1 MNRMSYIGWAVFMVG
16 FLGASAT
23 AMPNPPLWMVFVPC
37 VVVSAV
43 GAVVARQAEAAAHHE
58 SEADEGVVCSLG
70 SPGALLSGI
79 AEGLD
84 AIDLDA
90 GYDAAKAAIEHVQL
104 DLVAPF
110 VEGRRRYVAEVGP
123 VVFAHFFG
131 AFARGERN
139 LNRTWSALVD
149 DHLPEA
155 RTSLEQARVSVAE
168 ALRLLKSES

>member
-23 AMPNPPLWMVFVPC
+23 AMPNPPLWVLFVPC
-37 VVVSAV
+37 ILISGV
-43 GAVVARQAEAAAHHE
+43 GAVVARRAEAASHHE

-70 SPGALLSGI
+70 SPRALLKGI
-79 AEGLD
+79 AEGLA

-90 GYDAAKAAIEHVQL
+90 GYEAAKTAIEHVQL

-110 VEGRRRYVAEVGP
+110 VEGRRRYLAEVGP
-123 VVFAHFFG
+123 VTFAHFFG

-139 LNRTWSALVD
+139 LNRVWSALVD

-155 RTSLEQARVSVAE
+155 RTSLDQARVSIAE
-168 ALRLLKSES
+168 ALRLLESES